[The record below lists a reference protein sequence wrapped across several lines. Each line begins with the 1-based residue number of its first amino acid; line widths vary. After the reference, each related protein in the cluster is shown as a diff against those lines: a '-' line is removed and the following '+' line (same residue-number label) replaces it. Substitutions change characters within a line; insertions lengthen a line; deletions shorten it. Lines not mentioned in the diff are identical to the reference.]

1 MLRKSDRTTMQLAA
15 SVLDQDPHNRRP
27 PGSESAWTDAV
38 GIHEVISSEIK
49 TKITAKYV

>member
-1 MLRKSDRTTMQLAA
+1 MLRKSDRTTMQLSA

-27 PGSESAWTDAV
+27 SGSDSAWTDAV